1 MQVFAEGWT
10 ADEEE
15 LLLEGLSMY
24 GIGRWEAVAEHI
36 GETNGGKTPQEVL
49 AHYQEVYLEGSKHS
63 PLPDMDRIVT
73 VAEQEARLAE
83 TRHNN
88 SSSKVTKEMAASR
101 LANEELSLGASVAG
115 FHLKREEFEEEHAN
129 DAEQSVGD
137 MEFLP
142 GESQEDVELK
152 LQVLEIYNL
161 KLDERER
168 RKQFLMQRPELLR
181 APDEKEAALEAKR
194 TAQEKHMVASLR
206 MFARFQ
212 TPDEHQQFL
221 EGLAEENRLRVR
233 LRQLEQYK
241 LLGLKTLD
249 EGVKFERVRKESGIS
264 GAGGYAAA
272 LAAAKAARGAG
283 PTAGT
288 SAGVGADAGSSRTRG
303 RSSKYLNRQRQTGS
317 DDEDWG
323 VGTSVTAQSSEERTA
338 LVAAVQAWEAEHSG
352 ASEPLT
358 RREKELCAQ
367 LQLAPTVYL
376 QARAMVQREHA
387 RLQPLAAAALVARHE
402 PQKTAGATNGK
413 GKAKTGGEATRTRA
427 GQDAAAVAAVAN
439 SNVRSEIKLQIEHP
453 GDAAKQAILMSSTWL
468 LTGQKD
474 TSGGGAAGEE
484 SRAGMYL

>member
-1 MQVFAEGWT
+1 
-10 ADEEE
+10 
-15 LLLEGLSMY
+15 MY

-36 GETNGGKTPQEVL
+36 GDTNGGKTPQEVL

-73 VAEQEARLAE
+73 VAEEEARLAE
-83 TRHNN
+83 TRHNS

-129 DAEQSVGD
+129 DAEKSVGD

-168 RKQFLMQRPELLR
+168 RKRFLIQRPELLR

-194 TAQEKHMVASLR
+194 TAQEKHMVGSLR

-212 TPDEHQQFL
+212 TPDEHQQFM
-221 EGLAEENRLRVR
+221 EGLAEENRLRLR

-272 LAAAKAARGAG
+272 LAAAKGARGESSAAG
-283 PTAGT
+283 AT
-288 SAGVGADAGSSRTRG
+288 SAGGGVDAGSSRARG
-303 RSSKYLNRQRQTGS
+303 RSSKYLNRQRQAGS

-338 LVAAVQAWEAEHSG
+338 LVAAVQAWEAEHPA

-358 RREKELCAQ
+358 QCEKELCAQ
-367 LQLAPTVYL
+367 IQLAPTVYL
-376 QARAMVQREHA
+376 QARTMLQREHA
-387 RLQPLAAAALVARHE
+387 RLQPLAAAALAARHAS
-402 PQKTAGATNGK
+402 QKTAGATSGK
-413 GKAKTGGEATRTRA
+413 GKAKTGGEVTRTRA
-427 GQDAAAVAAVAN
+427 GQNAAAVVAVAN

-453 GDAAKQAILMSSTWL
+453 GDAAKQQMLMSSTWL
-468 LTGQKD
+468 LAGQKD
-474 TSGGGAAGEE
+474 AFTGGAAGAR
-484 SRAGMYL
+484 SARARALRGGF

>member
-1 MQVFAEGWT
+1 MFAEGWT

-24 GIGRWEAVAEHI
+24 GIGRWDAVAEHI
-36 GETNGGKTPQEVL
+36 GEINGGKTPQEVL
-49 AHYQEVYLEGSKHS
+49 AHYQEVYLEGSKCA

-73 VAEQEARLAE
+73 VAEEDARLAE
-83 TRHNN
+83 TRHNS

-168 RKQFLMQRPELLR
+168 RKQFLIQRPELLR

-212 TPDEHQQFL
+212 TRDEHQQFL
-221 EGLAEENRLRVR
+221 EGLAEENRLRAR

-249 EGVKFERVRKESGIS
+249 EGVKFERVRRESGIS
-264 GAGGYAAA
+264 GASGYAAA
-272 LAAAKAARGAG
+272 LEAARGAG
-283 PTAGT
+283 AE
-288 SAGVGADAGSSRTRG
+288 VGLSRGRG
-303 RSSKYLNRQRQTGS
+303 RSARGLNRQRQTGA

-323 VGTSVTAQSSEERTA
+323 VGSPATARSSGERKALTA
-338 LVAAVQAWEAEHSG
+338 AAQAWEAEHSG
-352 ASEPLT
+352 ASEQLT
-358 RREKELCAQ
+358 QREKELCAHT
-367 LQLAPTVYL
+367 QLAPTVYL
-376 QARAMVQREHA
+376 QVKAMVQREHA
-387 RLQPLAAAALVARHE
+387 RLQPLTAAALAARHE
-402 PQKTAGATNGK
+402 SLGGATNGK
-413 GKAKTGGEATRTRA
+413 GRGKTGGEATRTRA
-427 GQDAAAVAAVAN
+427 GLAAAAVAAVAN
-439 SNVRSEIKLQIEHP
+439 SNVRSEIKLQIEHL
-453 GDAAKQAILMSSTWL
+453 GDAAKQQISMSSRWI

-474 TSGGGAAGEE
+474 PAAASAAGEE
-484 SRAGMYL
+484 SRPGMYL